1 MFANNYQK
9 LFFIKFHYI
18 IDFGDSNMKERLL
31 NYCMNS
37 VKKKFPE
44 YDQDKLEVIEYGL
57 EGIYLTFTKIILI
70 ICLSLILGI
79 FKKTLL
85 LILFYNIIRFSAF
98 GLHAK
103 KSSHCLIM
111 STSLFIGVV
120 YICEYIELSLIIK
133 SIISLICIL
142 LISKYAPA
150 DTEKRPLINKKKR
163 KKYKIMSILSSMIFS
178 ILIVIF
184 NEYSISNYLLFGM
197 FEATLM
203 VLPISYKILDLP
215 YDNYKRYNLNEV

>member
-1 MFANNYQK
+1 M
-9 LFFIKFHYI
+9 LFFSYI
-18 IDFGDSNMKERLL
+18 INYGDSNMKRKLL

-37 VKKKFPE
+37 VKKKYPE

-57 EGIYLTFTKIILI
+57 EGLYLTFTKIMLI
-70 ICLSLILGI
+70 VCLSLVLGI

-85 LILFYNIIRFSAF
+85 LILFYNIIRFSVF

-103 KSSHCLIM
+103 KSSHCLAI
-111 STSLFIGVV
+111 SLSLFIGVV
-120 YICEYIELSLIIK
+120 YICDYINFPLIIK
-133 SIISLICIL
+133 SIISIMCIFLIF
-142 LISKYAPA
+142 KYAPA

-184 NEYSISNYLLFGM
+184 NECRISNYLLFGM
-197 FEATLM
+197 LEATIM
-203 VLPISYKILDLP
+203 ILPISYKILDLP
-215 YDNYKRYNLNEV
+215 YDNYKRYKLNEV